1 MRRNGFREKSKGER
15 FEALEQQV
23 EQLAQAVRISQ
34 MLIQQFMQ
42 SNRSMQSDLGRTV
55 GVMNDLQYRLLAYQ
69 EVSGVDIEALKA
81 KADELR
87 LKDYNEASDKE
98 DAEQGLIPADTVESV
113 NDYVVI
119 SSTTPGEA
127 QDKGIFRS
135 KFRISES
142 GIAELMTGLIG
153 KKVGETL
160 EVKLAD
166 LNHIVE
172 VLAIRKDPAPL
183 AVVPEIVDENA

>member
-98 DAEQGLIPADTVESV
+98 DAEKGLIPADTVESV

>member
-98 DAEQGLIPADTVESV
+98 DAEKGLIPVDTVESV

-166 LNHIVE
+166 LNHVVE

>member
-1 MRRNGFREKSKGER
+1 
-15 FEALEQQV
+15 
-23 EQLAQAVRISQ
+23 
-34 MLIQQFMQ
+34 
-42 SNRSMQSDLGRTV
+42 MQSDLGRTV

-98 DAEQGLIPADTVESV
+98 DAEKGLIPVDTVESV

-166 LNHIVE
+166 LNHVVE

>member
-98 DAEQGLIPADTVESV
+98 DAEKGLIPADTVESV

-166 LNHIVE
+166 LNHVVE